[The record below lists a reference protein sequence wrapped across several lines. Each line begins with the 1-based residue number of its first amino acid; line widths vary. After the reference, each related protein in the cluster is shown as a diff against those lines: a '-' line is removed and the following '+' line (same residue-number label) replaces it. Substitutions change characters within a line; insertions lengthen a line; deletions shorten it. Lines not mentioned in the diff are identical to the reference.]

1 MSFSSIQ
8 HTLKPIQDAAGTRY
22 RAPSEDGGILSQPPV
37 SQGRAVAMQNSQLL
51 RSATVVLGGK
61 SLAEFRDWTKSVCL
75 TAAHHWMY
83 ETLGQAPGIGDGPLY
98 VTGHQP
104 SLNHAGVWMKNVAV
118 SHLAR
123 CVGSTGLN
131 LIVDNDLAGP
141 PSIRV
146 PAGTRTEP
154 RFEAVEYDID
164 SPTQPWE
171 ERRLHDAEVFASFP
185 DRVAE
190 ALKPWGI
197 TPTLASCW
205 PAAIEASLKTN
216 QIAFLLTAARVE
228 HEHHWGIANLEL
240 PVSLLCQTEPFLL
253 FAQSLI
259 QRHEEFFQSY
269 NEAVHWYRRT
279 YKIRNHRHP
288 VPDLEQMGSRFELPF
303 WYWEAGDV
311 DRQRV
316 FVERQ
321 GKEIALF
328 AGERLIAQLPAD
340 SHDLASLHELQQRGR
355 LRTRALTT
363 TLFTRLCLA
372 DSFVHGIGG
381 ARYDEI
387 TNRLFPKFYEIPA
400 PTFLTLTAT
409 VRLPLQPFPVT
420 NETIA
425 ALSTRLRRLKF
436 EGPTGEAGPE
446 VAALKAEQ
454 AAIWEAARLQRNAG
468 LTRSERRGLKLAN
481 RQRHLRLKQIQKRL
495 GELAADQIEETR
507 QKLDEAFAELRANQ
521 ILKSREYPVCLFQP
535 EQLRGTINRL
545 RGEICG
551 SAATH

>member
-8 HTLKPIQDAAGTRY
+8 HTLTPGPVAVGTRY
-22 RAPSEDGGILSQPPV
+22 RAPSEDGGILSQPPIG
-37 SQGRAVAMQNSQLL
+37 QGRAVALQNSDLL
-51 RSATVVLGGK
+51 RSATLTLGGK
-61 SLAEFRDWTKSVCL
+61 SLAEFRDWTRTVCL

-154 RFEAVEYDID
+154 RFESVEYDAD

-171 ERRLHDAEVFASFP
+171 ERRLQNAELFASFP
-185 DRVAE
+185 ERVAE
-190 ALKPWGI
+190 AMKPWGI
-197 TPTLASCW
+197 TPSLTNCW
-205 PAAIEASLKTN
+205 PAAIEASQKTD

-240 PVSLLCQTEPFLL
+240 PVSLMCQTEPFLL

-288 VPDLEQMGSRFELPF
+288 VPDLEQMESRFELPF
-303 WYWEAGDV
+303 WYWEAGEV
-311 DRQRV
+311 DRQRL
-316 FVERQ
+316 FAERQ
-321 GKEIALF
+321 GNEIALF
-328 AGERLIAQLPAD
+328 AGAREVARLPGD
-340 SHDLASLHELQQRGR
+340 SNDLSALQELQNRGR

-372 DSFVHGIGG
+372 DLFVHGIGG

-387 TNRLFPKFYEIPA
+387 TNRLFSTFYGIQA
-400 PTFLTLTAT
+400 PVFLTLTAT
-409 VRLPLQPFPVT
+409 VRLPLNAFPVS

-425 ALSTRLRRLKF
+425 KLSTQLRRLQF
-436 EGPTGEAGPE
+436 EGPTGDAGPE

-454 AAIWEAARLQRNAG
+454 NAIWEEARSQRNAG
-468 LTRSERRGLKLAN
+468 HSRSERRGLKLAN
-481 RQRHLRLKQIQKRL
+481 RQRHLRLKQVQKRL

-507 QKLDEAFAELRANQ
+507 QKLEEAFVELRANQ
-521 ILKSREYPVCLFQP
+521 ILKSREYPVSLFQP
-535 EQLRGTINRL
+535 EHLRGTVNRL
-545 RGEICG
+545 RNEVCG
-551 SAATH
+551 SLAAY